1 MEAIDLLKEV
11 VGQKTIFAGIGNAL
25 RGDDGFGPYFINKL
39 REKNLLPED
48 HFLAVED
55 VPENFAFPISRKE
68 ADYVIFVDAVIVD
81 APPGAVVFGPLEAF
95 DEIGEIA
102 STHRMS
108 LKLTA
113 RVIEET
119 GKKVFILGIVPETTE
134 FGRPMSPIVL
144 QTAEE
149 LVELVSD
156 LLSEKINPSEND
168 LRKKPRKKHRARKM
182 EKT

>member
-1 MEAIDLLKEV
+1 MEAFDLLKEI

-39 REKNLLPED
+39 KEKKLWPED
-48 HFLAVED
+48 QLFTVED

-81 APPGAVVFGPLEAF
+81 APPGSLIFGPFEAF
-95 DEIGEIA
+95 EEVGEIA

-119 GKKVFILGIVPETTE
+119 GKKVFIIGVVPETME
-134 FGRPMSPIVL
+134 FGRGMSPVVL

-149 LVELVSD
+149 LLTLVSD
-156 LLSEKINPSEND
+156 LLSEKMNPSENKWN
-168 LRKKPRKKHRARKM
+168 KKPSKKNQAQKR